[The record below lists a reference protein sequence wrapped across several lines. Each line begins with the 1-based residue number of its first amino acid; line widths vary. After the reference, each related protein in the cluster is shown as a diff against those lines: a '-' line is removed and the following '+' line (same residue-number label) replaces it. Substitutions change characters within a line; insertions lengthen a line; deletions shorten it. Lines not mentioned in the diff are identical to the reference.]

1 MRLNALRA
9 FATMALAFALAF
21 PPLPAQASTDDLEV
35 ALGLATMLRS
45 ARTVMM
51 VTPVA
56 NMPRAARN
64 CWLSMPTLSPVRA
77 THNAA
82 MDADFTLTDLDLP
95 HAPAGADNSDL
106 PLVRHRCPSFELAR
120 L

>member
-45 ARTVMM
+45 ARTVIA
-51 VTPVA
+51 VNQDHINDPAVG
-56 NMPRAARN
+56 
-64 CWLSMPTLSPVRA
+64 
-77 THNAA
+77 
-82 MDADFTLTDLDLP
+82 DKGLD
-95 HAPAGADNSDL
+95 
-106 PLVRHRCPSFELAR
+106 R
-120 L
+120 